1 MGGFGSTL
9 GLLFEI
15 NADPSQAEAALKLFQ
30 DQVTAIER
38 LRQGF
43 SDLSASEWAYATTAQ
58 RVASVIESSTTASIE
73 ASAASIVG
81 MIAGRKA
88 EAAVNAVFYGAE
100 GALHLAEGIWPPNPA
115 LIARGLGEIAAAAQ
129 YARVA
134 GTSSGGG
141 GHAAGAGAG
150 YGGREPRFLESGSR
164 KSEVGSRGSAG
175 GGGTTVVFNVSGHL
189 ITGPETAEWMAG
201 QLSDYVQNRDGELMS
216 SRTKDSTLSR
226 DSLNG

>member
-1 MGGFGSTL
+1 MGGSGSNL
-9 GLLFEI
+9 GSLFEI
-15 NADPSQAEAALKLFQ
+15 NADPSHAETALKLFQ
-30 DQVTAIER
+30 QQATAVEQ

-43 SDLSASEWAYATTAQ
+43 SDLSASEVAYATTAQ
-58 RVASVIESSTTASIE
+58 QVARVVQSSTTASIE

-141 GHAAGAGAG
+141 GHAAGAGGG
-150 YGGREPRFLESGSR
+150 YGGREPHFLGSG
-164 KSEVGSRGSAG
+164 KSEAGSQGRSGG

-201 QLSDYVQNRDGELMS
+201 QLTDYVQNRDGTLMS
-216 SRTKDSTLSR
+216 SHTKDSTLTR